1 MSTDTWKRST
11 PGEPIRVNEGDVP
24 FLSFPLLEE
33 TGIVR
38 HGFST
43 RMGGVSEGIYASMNL
58 GYRRGDE
65 PENVAENFRRITAAM
80 GMDADRMVFSAQT
93 HTTNLLR
100 VTSADVGLPAW
111 EVRHDIDGLLT
122 DEEGLVLVTFY
133 ADCIPL
139 YFVDPV
145 HRAIAL
151 SHSGWR
157 GTRSRM
163 GEATVRRMAEEFG
176 SRPEDILAA
185 VGPGICQDC
194 YEVGEEVAAEFR
206 EAFSWGHDVTAP
218 GKAPGKYQL
227 DLWEANRRI
236 LTEAGIAPEH
246 LAVSNLCTCCN
257 ADKLFSHR
265 ASKGK
270 RGSLAA
276 FLSLKE
282 KGK

>member
-1 MSTDTWKRST
+1 MNAEAWKRST
-11 PGEPIRVNEGDVP
+11 PGEPIRLKEGEVP
-24 FLSFPLLEE
+24 YLYFPLFEE
-33 TGIVR
+33 TGLVR

-43 RMGGVSEGIYASMNL
+43 RLGGVSSGIYESMNL
-58 GYRRGDE
+58 GYRRGDD
-65 PENVAENFRRITAAM
+65 PENVAENFRRITRSM
-80 GMDADRMVFSAQT
+80 SMDSEKLVLSAQT

-100 VTSADVGLPAW
+100 VTSADAGLPAW
-111 EVRHDIDGLLT
+111 EARHDIDGLLT

-139 YFVDPV
+139 YFLDPV
-145 HRAIAL
+145 HHAVAL
-151 SHSGWR
+151 AHSGWR
-157 GTRSRM
+157 GTRARM
-163 GEATVRRMAEEFG
+163 GEAAVRAMEREFG

-194 YEVGEEVAAEFR
+194 YEVGEEVAEEFWNAFAWGR
-206 EAFSWGHDVTAP
+206 EVTEP
-218 GKAPGKYQL
+218 GAAPGKYQL
-227 DLWEANRRI
+227 DLWGANRRI
-236 LTEAGIAPEH
+236 LLEAGIAPEH
-246 LAVSNLCTCCN
+246 LAVSNICTCCN